1 MTRTLVLAG
10 LALAAIPAAALAE
23 RIVDYGID
31 EATAAKNAAEQ
42 GLPLAP
48 LPVRG
53 TTHVALAVAPAV
65 DHEVLRVGIA
75 CSAWTVRNPMST
87 LLRRVFA
94 GWDRD
99 GAPAAAAGPGVD
111 TLVTI
116 DRAATLSRCVASG
129 ELTTNCI
136 TRVTI
141 DGTVVRGGGAP
152 APLHIEREE
161 TTRGIGACA
170 GLTRGIGLVSR
181 DAAIAAI
188 AAAGGTG

>member
-1 MTRTLVLAG
+1 MIRALVLAG
-10 LALAAIPAAALAE
+10 LALAATPVAAPAE
-23 RIVDYGID
+23 RVIDYSID
-31 EATAAKNAAEQ
+31 EATAARNATEQ

-48 LPVRG
+48 LPARG
-53 TTHVALAVAPAV
+53 TTHVAIAVAPAV
-65 DHEVLRVGIA
+65 DHQVLRVGIA
-75 CSAWTVRNPMST
+75 CSAWTVRNPIST
-87 LLRRVFA
+87 LLKRLFSR
-94 GWDRD
+94 WDRD

-141 DGTVVRGGGAP
+141 DGTVARGGGAP
-152 APLHIEREE
+152 APLHVEREE
-161 TTRGIGACA
+161 TTKGIGACA

-181 DAAIAAI
+181 DAGIALIAAVGG
-188 AAAGGTG
+188 AG